1 MDNTHHPSA
10 PDWQVQ
16 QWFNTPTPPTLQ
28 SLRGK
33 VIVLE
38 AFQML
43 CPGCVSHGLPQ
54 AIRVHAGFSRDQV
67 AVIGLHTV
75 FEHRDVMTPAA
86 LQAFLHEYRVPFPV
100 GVDQPAPRGPIPLTM
115 RAYAMQGTPTLTL
128 IDRQGRVRQQ
138 HFGQVSDLALG
149 AQIGALLGEP
159 RIETGAGNDV
169 AGCADDGCPIGT
181 APASTGEAE

>member
-1 MDNTHHPSA
+1 MDTPYAPPA

-16 QWFNTPTPPTLQ
+16 QWFNTSTPPTLA

-38 AFQML
+38 SFQML

-54 AIRVHAGFSRDQV
+54 ALRVHAGFSRDRV

-86 LQAFLHEYRVPFPV
+86 LQAFLHEYRIPFPV

-128 IDRQGRVRQQ
+128 IDRHGRVRQQ
-138 HFGQVSDLALG
+138 FFGQVGDLELG
-149 AQIGALLGEP
+149 ARIGALLEEP
-159 RIETGAGNDV
+159 WNGGGGDPATSACTDEA
-169 AGCADDGCPIGT
+169 CAVDSRRDT
-181 APASTGEAE
+181 E

>member
-1 MDNTHHPSA
+1 MDNTYHPLA

-16 QWFNTPTPPTLQ
+16 QWFNTPTPLTLPA
-28 SLRGK
+28 LRGK

-54 AIRVHAGFSRDQV
+54 AVRVHAAFPHDQV
-67 AVIGLHTV
+67 AVVGLHTV

-86 LQAFLHEYRVPFPV
+86 LQAFLHEYRIPFPV
-100 GVDQPAPRGPIPLTM
+100 GVDQPAPRGPIPVTM

-138 HFGQVSDLALG
+138 HFGQVSDLVLG
-149 AQIGALLGEP
+149 AQIGALLGEAP
-159 RIETGAGNDV
+159 ANAGEPTAI
-169 AGCADDGCPIGT
+169 AGCTGDGCAGPFPPAPAGT
-181 APASTGEAE
+181 AE